1 MSITTTDE
9 LDAKMPN
16 VTYPVYRA
24 DVTILNYTGYDIM
37 VENRHG
43 ERQKLQP
50 LRVGFTGQAR
60 ELQVY
65 RRFGNRPTIKT
76 DDTEY
81 ELPTKLLRIPLND
94 INSGHGLYEPLTD
107 LFFTTPDC
115 AEHHPHLHKNEQ
127 EIYADAVQTMLRSL
141 QQQGTT
147 MQLHINDPKK
157 ALGDALVAY
166 VPYLADTA
174 QGSKESYYSI
184 SILHLP
190 SRQTQ
195 PELVVCLSQNQQRQE
210 LHYSLAQLREGHPQ
224 PLPNRLV
231 PVVALTTDDAL
242 NWNKLTR
249 TFTSD
254 EVEDRVQEATQELQ
268 ASKADLEQRCDELR
282 KSTEILKT
290 QLSRVSQEKELAV
303 KSEPITL
310 ARERA
315 ELERDRYR
323 YELENKRFMLQLQ
336 REYMDHRASQQKME
350 VAEKE
355 NKYTWFKIGAT
366 LLVSAAG
373 LYLGKKAKLF

>member
-1 MSITTTDE
+1 MSITTIDE
-9 LDAKMPN
+9 LDAKMP
-16 VTYPVYRA
+16 VMTSPVYRA
-24 DVTILNYTGYDIM
+24 DVVILNYTGFEIIA
-37 VENRHG
+37 ENRHG
-43 ERQKLQP
+43 ERQRMP
-50 LRVGFTGQAR
+50 ALRQGFAGQER
-60 ELQVY
+60 ELQIF
-65 RRFGNRPTIKT
+65 RRFGCRPTVKT

-81 ELPTKLLRIPLND
+81 ELPTKTIHIPLAD
-94 INSGHGLYEPLTD
+94 INAGHGLYEPQTD

-115 AEHHPHLHKNEQ
+115 AEHHPHLHKSEQ
-127 EIYADAVQTMLRSL
+127 TIYAEAVQEMLRQL
-141 QQQGTT
+141 QQQSTT
-147 MQLHINDPKK
+147 FTLHINDPKK
-157 ALGDALVAY
+157 TLGDALTAY
-166 VPYLADTA
+166 VPYIADTV

-190 SRQTQ
+190 SKQTQ
-195 PELVVCLSQNQQRQE
+195 PELVVCLQQQQQRQE

-242 NWNKLTR
+242 NWTKLTR
-249 TFTSD
+249 TYTSD
-254 EVEDRVQEATQELQ
+254 EVEDRIQEAIQTLQ
-268 ASKADLEQRCDELR
+268 QAKDDCERKYDEIR
-282 KSTEILKT
+282 KSMDLMKA
-290 QLSRVSQEKELAV
+290 QLSRISQEKEMAL

-355 NKYTWFKIGAT
+355 NKYTWIKIGAT